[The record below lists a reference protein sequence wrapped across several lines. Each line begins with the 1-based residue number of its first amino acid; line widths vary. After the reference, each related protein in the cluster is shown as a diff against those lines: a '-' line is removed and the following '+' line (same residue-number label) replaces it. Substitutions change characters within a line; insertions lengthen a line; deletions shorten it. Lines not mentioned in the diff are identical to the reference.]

1 MNIAFPYH
9 GTNPS
14 GACHRLVWGRRKRG
28 KVARKTPEGGGFSC
42 SNLCS
47 VQSMHNYSNYVFSL
61 NYVSFFLMLSNSNF
75 VPFAKG
81 IVSPVRDSNRLLRA
95 YANNR
100 RFERK
105 NLERIA
111 LNFIPQKPG
120 FRPLGR
126 KFAHINLTNIEIM
139 TQRG

>member
-1 MNIAFPYH
+1 MNIVLPYH

-14 GACHRLVWGRRKRG
+14 GACHQLVWGRRKRG

-47 VQSMHNYSNYVFSL
+47 VQSMHNYSNYVLSS
-61 NYVSFFLMLSNSNF
+61 NYVSFFSMLSNSNY

-81 IVSPVRDSNRLLRA
+81 IVRPVRVSDTEKRLS
-95 YANNR
+95 
-100 RFERK
+100 FSGSERK
-105 NLERIA
+105 NFGRVA
-111 LNFIPQKPG
+111 RNFIPQKPG

-126 KFAHINLTNIEIM
+126 KFARINLTNIEIM